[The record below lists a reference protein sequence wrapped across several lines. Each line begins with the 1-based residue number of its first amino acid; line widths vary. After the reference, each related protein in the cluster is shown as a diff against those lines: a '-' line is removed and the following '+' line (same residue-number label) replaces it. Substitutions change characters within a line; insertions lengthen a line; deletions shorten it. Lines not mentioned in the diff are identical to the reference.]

1 MYDANISLTHPF
13 PDLQEKFVQTIG
25 GSAMLWFFGQMK
37 LRGIGI
43 ETEVLQ
49 TIG

>member
-1 MYDANISLTHPF
+1 MYDVNILLTHLF
-13 PDLQEKFVQTIG
+13 LDSQEKFVQTIG
-25 GSAMLWFFGQMK
+25 GSAMLWFFGQMR